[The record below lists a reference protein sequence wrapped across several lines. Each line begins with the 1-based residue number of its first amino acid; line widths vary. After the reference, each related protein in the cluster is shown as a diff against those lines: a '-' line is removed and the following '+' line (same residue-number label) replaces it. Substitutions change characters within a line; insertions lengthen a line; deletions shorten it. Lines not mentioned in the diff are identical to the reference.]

1 MILRKVDPDRER
13 PFKVPFCPWFP
24 LAGIICCGG
33 LMVYSMIVAK
43 GESAKLSTELFII
56 WVIMGAL
63 IYASYGYKKNRL
75 AEQSENVKE
84 NKEIE
89 KDVIIK

>member
-1 MILRKVDPDRER
+1 
-13 PFKVPFCPWFP
+13 
-24 LAGIICCGG
+24 
-33 LMVYSMIVAK
+33 MVYSMIVAK

-63 IYASYGYKKNRL
+63 IYASYGYKNNRL
-75 AEQSENVKE
+75 AEQSANVEE

>member
-1 MILRKVDPDRER
+1 
-13 PFKVPFCPWFP
+13 
-24 LAGIICCGG
+24 
-33 LMVYSMIVAK
+33 MVYSMIVAK

-75 AEQSENVKE
+75 AEQSVNVEE

-89 KDVIIK
+89 KNVIIK